1 MTREEAIE
9 IIENGGWWDLLI
21 PVTTIE
27 GRIEEDKL
35 HEALDMALSALTPPN
50 EPLTFA
56 QLCEMDGNPVFAVIG
71 GIEPLKMWTLIEF
84 VEEAYCVIL
93 TNNLGG
99 RTEYYSDKELK
110 EDGLTIYR
118 YPPEEKKNASPD
130 LISRSALLEGE
141 TEPEITTGSDSELA
155 EQFEWRRWMDKIK
168 RAPAVGKEEES

>member
-1 MTREEAIE
+1 MARMIDADAVLDRYYAEFEKQDICDGSQDRDWLMQCMEEA
-9 IIENGGWWDLLI
+9 
-21 PVTTIE
+21 PT
-27 GRIEEDKL
+27 
-35 HEALDMALSALTPPN
+35 LTPLN

-130 LISRSALLEGE
+130 LISRSALLRGE

-155 EQFEWRRWMDKIK
+155 EHMEWERWMDKIK
-168 RAPAVGKEEES
+168 RAPAVDKEEEP